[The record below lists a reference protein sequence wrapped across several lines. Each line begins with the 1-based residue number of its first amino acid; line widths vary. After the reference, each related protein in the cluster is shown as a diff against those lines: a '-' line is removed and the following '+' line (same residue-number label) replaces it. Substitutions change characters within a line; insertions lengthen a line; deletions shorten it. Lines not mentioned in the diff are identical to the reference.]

1 MIQLNTLFS
10 SLKRHGDKWPPNSF
24 PTLPSRDKRWPP
36 LSLSSLCKHSPTN
49 GCITAPHWD
58 QGGLPLQ
65 WNQCHMPGI
74 PVILRGSEV
83 PGPTST
89 LLWPVGRRY
98 KVPLDLNQRP
108 VLESRET
115 VSWQRVWSLAHRTP
129 WQAEVELGRGA
140 GVELWVAEGVKGPG
154 PVSGQCGS
162 PSPTPVVRSP

>member
-1 MIQLNTLFS
+1 MATQLLPN
-10 SLKRHGDKWPPNSF
+10 PPLQGQEMAPSF
-24 PTLPSRDKRWPP
+24 PFLTLHA
-36 LSLSSLCKHSPTN
+36 LSQQRVHHSPSL
-49 GCITAPHWD
+49 GP
-58 QGGLPLQ
+58 GGLPLQ
-65 WNQCHMPGI
+65 WNQCHTPGI

-115 VSWQRVWSLAHRTP
+115 VSWQRVWSWAHRTSR
-129 WQAEVELGRGA
+129 QAEVELGRGA